1 MAEYGRCA
9 DLTFAC
15 LSLPLCYN
23 ADDHRAKMLRQ
34 WQGGKSAMRKRL
46 SFFFG
51 WLCILSGLLS
61 WGAPQ
66 QLPSYREL
74 YEGVSEA
81 NLRQTV
87 TTLTAFGSRVVGY
100 PGERFAA
107 EFVRHQFL
115 ALGLDALKEQT
126 FEVAVPMD
134 EGATLEIPALQKR
147 YRLYPLWPN
156 LVRTSQTPPDG
167 LRGHLIYA
175 GTGRLEA
182 FNGKQVQGSIA
193 LMEFESS
200 TDWLNAIFL
209 GGKAVIFIEPED
221 PTLPRGEAELKFL
234 TTPIDIPR
242 YWLPR
247 KEALELLEWVKRKG
261 ELNATIRCQMP
272 WRRVTARNIA
282 GILWGVDP
290 KRRNEV
296 IVVQAYYDS
305 MSIVPS
311 LASGAEQASSLAALL
326 EVARLLKRYPPDR
339 TVVFLATSAH
349 CLGLQG
355 EARFIRDWLQTEK
368 LTKWDDVVKASETSL
383 AAFLFRHLTS
393 KEGFEKGEKPK
404 LLTFLSLDLSTQT
417 PTVGIFY
424 KGYFWDYNE
433 DRQWQFSDIG
443 KLCRESAERVG
454 LLYGFEPETRFV
466 DAINPIKGKSWR
478 TYCLGRLA
486 LGSEMATI
494 AGKTGIALATV
505 NDARPYVDTP
515 FDVPERMNF
524 ANLTAQTQM
533 VACVL
538 YDLLRAPTETLKTE
552 LEQNFCVLRG
562 EVLEFDPN
570 RSALPVPNQPVF
582 NALVTLRHTALPA
595 KTNMGVR
602 TTLMSLAK
610 PAKNPQGKTTAVY
623 EFVGI
628 PMSRFRGGNVRLEGY
643 TLHPQTGQITRAPD
657 MGYMGAQ
664 ATPLEFVMDLNE
676 KERRLAL
683 FRCRSV
689 MLFDMV
695 DQRRFSLL
703 SQMYVYDTTT
713 GSEPFFYGYSLPVP
727 QPMTSYFEPCAV
739 VYAPPKSRIK
749 VTMGASVLGLQFVLI
764 NAPDRLFDDPRQI
777 LKARNEEELGEGF
790 LVGETPAVYFT
801 PLKVAKDMW
810 VLDEYR
816 IQKLRRYG
824 IENPRMSQMHK
835 NAREFLLAAEKALK
849 ERRYDRFM
857 TNARA
862 AWSYEAK
869 AYPDAQGTANDV
881 VKGILFYLA
890 LLIPFA
896 YFAERLFFYLTDLK
910 WQIAATIAIFALIT
924 AVMRYIHPAFAIV
937 TVNPLIVVLAFIILT
952 LAVIVSVIIVQKF
965 EEQMRQIQFETTG
978 VHTADVGRLSATT
991 AAFNLGVSNMRR
1003 RKVRTVLTAITLIL
1017 LTFTVLSFTSVVPY
1031 VRVNKVP
1038 VPRGKP
1044 VYAGVLIRDRAWN
1057 ALGEPTTR
1065 ILRDEYGDR
1074 YPIAPRAWYFSAMV
1088 GNQSFVDVFYQG
1100 KVYSATAIV
1109 GMHPDEQ
1116 RVTGIGKAIVGRWFK
1131 DEYERAALIPTR
1143 MAQQFGISER
1153 EILDGLRTGQLPR
1166 IQVLGMSLPV
1176 IGIVNSDIMK
1186 DIVDLDGEPLTPVDY
1201 LLMQE
1206 RQRQQQQAGQQTAME
1221 LEEYIHLNPDAVLYL
1236 PFNLVMG
1243 AGGNLRSVAI
1253 NMGSLARVEKE
1264 LPTLIDRTELNL
1276 FATERDRS
1284 GRTRVILCSSIGTT
1298 GISGVET
1305 VFIPII
1311 IAALIVLNTM
1321 LSAVY
1326 ERIREIGIYTSLGL
1340 APVHI
1345 GALFLAESSVYAVLG
1360 AILGYMLGQFVAML
1374 QVNFQLI
1381 PGLNLNYS
1389 SVAAVFTVLVVMA
1402 TVLGSTLYPAWKA
1415 SQVSVPGI
1423 ERRWR
1428 LPAPEG
1434 DYLHILLPFTVSSAQ
1449 AVGIMMFLREYLE
1462 AHTDYSLG
1470 HFSTDRVQMSAF
1482 PTEHG
1487 EGYRLECMVWLA
1499 PYDLGV
1505 SEHFTIE
1512 THPTEDIFVNTVH
1525 ITIRR
1530 ESGDESS
1537 WLRVTRNFLNLI
1549 RKQFLLWRTLRPE
1562 TKQHYIQAG
1571 LAAVHGVGEERI
1583 ASA

>member
-1 MAEYGRCA
+1 MGVRSALISVG
-9 DLTFAC
+9 LFALIAC
-15 LSLPLCYN
+15 S
-23 ADDHRAKMLRQ
+23 
-34 WQGGKSAMRKRL
+34 
-46 SFFFG
+46 
-51 WLCILSGLLS
+51 S
-61 WGAPQ
+61 WGMAQ
-66 QLPSYREL
+66 QSVNYRQL
-74 YEGVSEA
+74 YEGVNESR
-81 NLRQTV
+81 LRQTV
-87 TTLTAFGSRVVGY
+87 TTLAALGSRVVGY
-100 PGERFAA
+100 PGERLAA
-107 EFVRHQFL
+107 EFIRQQFL
-115 ALGLDALKEQT
+115 ALGLDAVCEQP
-126 FEVAVPMD
+126 FEVVAPID
-134 EGATLEIPALQKR
+134 EGAILEVPSIGKR

-175 GTGRLEA
+175 GAGRLEA

-209 GGKAVIFIEPED
+209 GGKAVIFIEPID

-247 KEALELLEWVKRKG
+247 KDALELLDQVKRTEK
-261 ELNATIRCQMP
+261 LDAVIRCRMP
-272 WRRVTARNIA
+272 WKRITARNIA
-282 GILWGVDP
+282 GILWGIDP

-305 MSIVPS
+305 MSVIPS
-311 LASGAEQASSLAALL
+311 LAPGAEQASGLAALL
-326 EVARLLKRYPPDR
+326 EAARLLKRYPPDR
-339 TVVFLATSAH
+339 TIVFLATSAH

-355 EARFIRDWLQTEK
+355 EATFIYDWLQAEK
-368 LTKWDDVVKASETSL
+368 WTKWDEVTKASRTSL
-383 AAFLFRHLTS
+383 AGFLFRHLTS
-393 KEGFEKGEKPK
+393 KDAFAKGEKPT
-404 LLTFLSLDLSTQT
+404 LLAFISLDLSTRT
-417 PTVGIFY
+417 PTAGIFY

-443 KLCRESAERVG
+443 KLCRESAERIG

-478 TYCLGRLA
+478 TYCLGNLA

-524 ANLTAQTQM
+524 ANLTAQTQ
-533 VACVL
+533 VIACVL

-552 LEQNFCVLRG
+552 LEQNFCVLKG

-570 RSALPVPNQPVF
+570 RSVLSVPDQPVF

-595 KTNMGVR
+595 KTDMGVR
-602 TTLMSLAK
+602 TVLMSLTK
-610 PAKNPQGKTTAVY
+610 PQKTPQGLTTAVY
-623 EFVGI
+623 ELRGI

-643 TLHPQTGQITRAPD
+643 TLDPVTGEITRAPD
-657 MGYMGAQ
+657 LGYMGAQ

-683 FRCRSV
+683 FRCRSL

-713 GSEPFFYGYSLPVP
+713 GSEPFFYGYSLPIP
-727 QPMTSYFEPCAV
+727 QPMTSYYEPCAV
-739 VYAPPKSRIK
+739 VYAPPKTRIK
-749 VTMGASVLGLQFVLI
+749 ITMGASVLGLQFVLI
-764 NAPDRLFDDPRQI
+764 NAPDRLFQNPQEIPR
-777 LKARNEEELGEGF
+777 ARNEEELGEGF
-790 LVGETPAVYFT
+790 LVGETPAVYLT

-835 NAREFLLAAEKALK
+835 NAREFLVAAERAIA

-857 TNARA
+857 TNART

-869 AYPDAQGTANDV
+869 AYPDVQGTAMDV

-896 YFAERLFFYLTDLK
+896 YFAERLFFYMTDLK
-910 WQIAATIAIFALIT
+910 WQIAVTIGIFALIT
-924 AVMRYIHPAFAIV
+924 SVMRYIHPAFAIV
-937 TVNPLIVVLAFIILT
+937 TVNPLIVILAFIILT

-1003 RKVRTVLTAITLIL
+1003 RKVRTILTAVTIIL

-1057 ALGEPTTR
+1057 PLGEPTTR
-1065 ILRDEYGDR
+1065 ILRDEYGTR

-1100 KVYSATAIV
+1100 RIYSATAIV
-1109 GMHPDEQ
+1109 GMHPDEL
-1116 RVTGIGKAIVGRWFK
+1116 RVTGIGKAIIGRWFK

-1143 MAQQFGISER
+1143 MAQQFGINER
-1153 EILDGLRTGQLPR
+1153 EILEGLRTGKLPR

-1176 IGIVNSDIMK
+1176 IGIVNSEIMK

-1206 RQRQQQQAGQQTAME
+1206 RQRQQQQTGQQTTME

-1236 PFNLVMG
+1236 PFNLVMA

-1253 NMGSLARVEKE
+1253 NMGSPKVVEKE
-1264 LPTLIDRTELNL
+1264 LQTLIDRTELNL

-1284 GRTRVILCSSIGTT
+1284 GRLRVILCSSIGTT

-1305 VFIPII
+1305 VFIPIL

-1321 LSAVY
+1321 LGAVY
-1326 ERIREIGIYTSLGL
+1326 ERLREIGIYTALGL

-1360 AILGYMLGQFVAML
+1360 AIVGYMLGQFVAML
-1374 QVNFQLI
+1374 QVNYQLI
-1381 PGLNLNYS
+1381 EGLNLNYS

-1428 LPAPEG
+1428 LPAPQG

-1482 PTEHG
+1482 PTDHG

-1505 SEHFTIE
+1505 SEYFIIE
-1512 THPTEDIFVNTVH
+1512 TRPTEDIFVNTIH

-1571 LAAVHGVGEERI
+1571 LSAVRGVGEERI

>member
-1 MAEYGRCA
+1 MQSIF
-9 DLTFAC
+9 TFA
-15 LSLPLCYN
+15 
-23 ADDHRAKMLRQ
+23 RR
-34 WQGGKSAMRKRL
+34 W
-46 SFFFG
+46 
-51 WLCILSGLLS
+51 WLWWALIAISSC
-61 WGAPQ
+61 AAAQPRTA
-66 QLPSYREL
+66 YRSL
-74 YEGVSEA
+74 YEGISES

-87 TTLTAFGSRVVGY
+87 STLASFGSRVVGF
-100 PGERFAA
+100 PGERLAA
-107 EFVRHQFL
+107 EYVRQQFL
-115 ALGLDALKEQT
+115 ALGLDAVREQP
-126 FEVAVPMD
+126 FETVVPVD
-134 EGATLEIPALQKR
+134 EGATLDIPALGKR
-147 YRLYPLWPN
+147 YRLYALWPN
-156 LVRTSQTPPDG
+156 LIRTSQTPPEG

-182 FNGKQVQGSIA
+182 FNGKKVQGSIA
-193 LMEFESS
+193 LVEFESS

-209 GGKAVIFIEPED
+209 GGKAVIFIEPQD

-247 KEALELLEWVKRKG
+247 SDAAELLSLLKTHGDLEVVV
-261 ELNATIRCQMP
+261 RCRMP

-282 GILWGVDP
+282 GVLWGVDP

-296 IVVQAYYDS
+296 VVLQAYYDS
-305 MSIVPS
+305 MSVVPALS
-311 LASGAEQASSLAALL
+311 PGAEQASGLAVLL
-326 EVARLLKRYPPDR
+326 ELARLLKRYPPDR

-349 CLGLQG
+349 CLALRG
-355 EARFIRDWLQTEK
+355 EAQFVYDWLQAEQKT
-368 LTKWDDVVKASETSL
+368 TWDDLKKMGEASVAS
-383 AAFLFRHLTS
+383 FLFRHLTTQDA
-393 KEGFEKGEKPK
+393 FAKGEKPV
-404 LLTFLSLDLSTQT
+404 LLTFLSLDLSTRT
-417 PTVGIFY
+417 PTVGVFY

-505 NDARPYVDTP
+505 NDGRPCVDTP
-515 FDVPERMNF
+515 FDTPDRVNF
-524 ANLTAQTQM
+524 ANLTAQAQ
-533 VACVL
+533 VIACVV
-538 YDLLRAPTETLKTE
+538 YDLLRAPTETLKTD

-562 EVLEFDPN
+562 EVLEFDPK
-570 RSALPVPNQPVF
+570 RSVLSVPDQPVF

-602 TTLMSLAK
+602 TVLMSLAK
-610 PAKNPQGKTTAVY
+610 SQKTPQGLTTAVY
-623 EFVGI
+623 ELVGI

-643 TLHPQTGQITRAPD
+643 TVDPRTGQITRAPD
-657 MGYMGAQ
+657 LGYMGAQ
-664 ATPLEFVMDLNE
+664 ATPLEFAMDLNE

-683 FRCRSV
+683 FQCRSM

-703 SQMYVYDTTT
+703 GQMYVYDTTT
-713 GSEPFFYGYSLPVP
+713 GSEPFFYGYSLPIP
-727 QPMTSYFEPCAV
+727 QPMTSYYEPCAV
-739 VYAPPKSRIK
+739 VYAPPGTRVK
-749 VTMGASVLGLQFVLI
+749 VTMGASVLGLQLVLI
-764 NAPDRLFDDPRQI
+764 NAPDHLFQQPDQI
-777 LKARNEEELGEGF
+777 LRARNEEELGEGF
-790 LVGETPAVYFT
+790 LVDDTPAVYFT

-824 IENPRMSQMHK
+824 VENPRMSQMHK
-835 NAREFLLAAEKALK
+835 NAREFLLAAEQSLK
-849 ERRYDRFM
+849 EMRYDRFM

-869 AYPDAQGTANDV
+869 AYPDAQSTAMDV

-896 YFAERLFFYLTDLK
+896 YFTERLFFYMSDLK
-910 WQIAATIAIFALIT
+910 WQIVMTVLIFAAIT
-924 AVMRYIHPAFAIV
+924 AVMRYVHPAFAIV

-952 LAVIVSVIIVQKF
+952 LAVIVSVIIIQKF
-965 EEQMRQIQFETTG
+965 EAQMRQIQSETSG
-978 VHTADVGRLSATT
+978 MHTADVGRLSATA

-1003 RKVRTVLTAITLIL
+1003 RKVRTVLTAVTLIL

-1031 VRVNKVP
+1031 VRVNKVA

-1057 ALGEPTTR
+1057 PLGEPTTR

-1074 YPIAPRAWYFSAMV
+1074 FPIAPRAWYFSEMV
-1088 GNQSFVDVFYQG
+1088 GNQSFVDVVYQG

-1109 GMHPDEQ
+1109 GMHPDELKITPI
-1116 RVTGIGKAIVGRWFK
+1116 RKAITGRWFK

-1143 MAQQFGISER
+1143 MAQQFGINER
-1153 EILDGLRTGQLPR
+1153 DILLGLRTGDLPR

-1176 IGIVNSDIMK
+1176 IGIVKSEVMK
-1186 DIVDLDGEPLTPVDY
+1186 NIVDLDGEPLTPVDY

-1236 PFNLVMG
+1236 PFHLVMA

-1253 NMGSLARVEKE
+1253 NMGDEETVSKE
-1264 LPTLIDRTELNL
+1264 LQTLIDRTELNL
-1276 FATERDRS
+1276 FAVERDRS
-1284 GRTRVILCSSIGTT
+1284 GRPYVVLCSSIGTT
-1298 GISGVET
+1298 GVSGVET
-1305 VFIPII
+1305 VFIPIV

-1326 ERIREIGIYTSLGL
+1326 ERIREIGIYTALGL

-1345 GALFLAESSVYAVLG
+1345 GALFLAESAVYAVLG
-1360 AILGYMLGQFVAML
+1360 AIVGYMLGQLVAML
-1374 QVNFQLI
+1374 QVHYQLI
-1381 PGLNLNYS
+1381 EGLNLNYS

-1428 LPAPEG
+1428 LPQPEG
-1434 DYLHILLPFTVSSAQ
+1434 DYLHILLPFTVSSSQ

-1470 HFSTDRVQMSAF
+1470 HFSTDRVQMSRF
-1482 PTEHG
+1482 TTEHG

-1505 SEHFTIE
+1505 SEYFIIE
-1512 THPTEDIFVNTVH
+1512 TRPTEDIFVNTIH

-1562 TKQHYIQAG
+1562 TKEHYIRTG
-1571 LAAVHGVGEERI
+1571 WAAVHGVGEERI

>member
-1 MAEYGRCA
+1 
-9 DLTFAC
+9 
-15 LSLPLCYN
+15 
-23 ADDHRAKMLRQ
+23 
-34 WQGGKSAMRKRL
+34 MRKGL
-46 SFFFG
+46 ALFSG
-51 WLCILSGLLS
+51 WLCILGLLS
-61 WGAPQ
+61 GVAAQ
-66 QLPSYREL
+66 QSLSYRSL

-81 NLRQTV
+81 RLQKTV
-87 TTLTAFGSRVVGY
+87 ITLASFGSRVVGY
-100 PGERFAA
+100 PGERLAA
-107 EFVRHQFL
+107 EFVRQQFL
-115 ALGLDALKEQT
+115 ALGLDAVCEQP
-126 FEVAVPMD
+126 FEVVVPID
-134 EGATLEIPALQKR
+134 EGAVLEVPSIGKR

-182 FNGKQVQGSIA
+182 FNGKKVQGSIA

-209 GGKAVIFIEPED
+209 GGKAVIFIEPSD

-247 KEALELLEWVKRKG
+247 KDALELLDQVQRVGQLEAV
-261 ELNATIRCQMP
+261 IRCRMP
-272 WRRVTARNIA
+272 WKRVTARNIA

-305 MSIVPS
+305 MSVIPS
-311 LASGAEQASSLAALL
+311 LSPGAEQASGLAALL

-339 TVVFLATSAH
+339 TIVFLATSAH
-349 CLGLQG
+349 CLALQG
-355 EARFIRDWLQTEK
+355 EASFLYDWLQAEK
-368 LTKWDDVVKASETSL
+368 WSRWEEVTKAPNTSL
-383 AAFLFRHLTS
+383 AAFLFRHLTDQNA
-393 KEGFEKGEKPK
+393 FAKGEKPF
-404 LLTFLSLDLSTQT
+404 LLAFINLDLSTRT
-417 PTVGIFY
+417 PTVGVFF

-443 KLCRESAERVG
+443 KLCRETVERVG

-524 ANLTAQTQM
+524 ANLTAQTQ
-533 VACVL
+533 VIACVL

-552 LEQNFCVLRG
+552 LEQNFCVLKG

-570 RSALPVPNQPVF
+570 RSVLSVPDQPVF

-595 KTNMGVR
+595 KTDMGVR
-602 TTLMSLAK
+602 TVLMSLTK
-610 PAKNPQGKTTAVY
+610 PQKTPQGLTTAVY
-623 EFVGI
+623 ELRGI
-628 PMSRFRGGNVRLEGY
+628 PMSRFRSGNVRLEGY
-643 TLHPQTGQITRAPD
+643 TLNPTTGEITRAPD
-657 MGYMGAQ
+657 LGYMGAQ
-664 ATPLEFVMDLNE
+664 ATPLEFPMDLNE

-683 FRCRSV
+683 FQCRPL
-689 MLFDMV
+689 MLFDMI

-713 GSEPFFYGYSLPVP
+713 GSEPFFFGYSLPIP
-727 QPMTSYFEPCAV
+727 QPMTSYYEPCAV
-739 VYAPPKSRIK
+739 VYVPPKTRIK
-749 VTMGASVLGLQFVLI
+749 ITMGASVLGLQFVLI
-764 NAPDRLFDDPRQI
+764 NAPDHLFRNPRQI
-777 LKARNEEELGEGF
+777 LKARNEEELGDGF
-790 LVGETPAVYFT
+790 LVGEVPAVYFT

-810 VLDEYR
+810 VLDEFR

-824 IENPRMSQMHK
+824 VENPRMSQMHK
-835 NAREFLLAAEKALK
+835 LARQFLIAAERALSQ
-849 ERRYDRFM
+849 RRYDRFLA
-857 TNARA
+857 NARA

-869 AYPDAQGTANDV
+869 AYPDAQATANDV

-896 YFAERLFFYLTDLK
+896 YFTERLLFAMSDLK
-910 WQIAATIAIFALIT
+910 GQIAVTIAIFALIT

-937 TVNPLIVVLAFIILT
+937 TVNPLIIVLAFIILT
-952 LAVIVSVIIVQKF
+952 LAVIVSVIIIQKF

-1003 RKVRTVLTAITLIL
+1003 RKVRTLLTALTLIL

-1031 VRVNKVP
+1031 VRINKVP

-1044 VYAGVLIRDRAWN
+1044 VYDGVLIRDRAWN
-1057 ALGEPTTR
+1057 PLGEPTTR
-1065 ILRDEYGDR
+1065 ILRDEYGNR
-1074 YPIAPRAWYFSAMV
+1074 FPIAPRSWYFSEMV
-1088 GNQSFVDVFYQG
+1088 GNQSFVDVTYQG

-1109 GMHPDEQ
+1109 GMHPDELKITPI
-1116 RVTGIGKAIVGRWFK
+1116 RKAIIGRWFK

-1153 EILDGLRTGQLPR
+1153 EILEGLRTGRLPH

-1176 IGIVNSDIMK
+1176 IGIINSDIMK
-1186 DIVDLDGEPLTPVDY
+1186 NIVDLDGEPLTPVDY

-1206 RQRQQQQAGQQTAME
+1206 RQRQQQQTGQQTTME

-1236 PFNLVMG
+1236 PFHLVMA
-1243 AGGNLRSVAI
+1243 AGGNLRSIAI
-1253 NMGSLARVEKE
+1253 NMGSPEVVEKE
-1264 LPTLIDRTELNL
+1264 LQTLIDRTELNL

-1284 GRTRVILCSSIGTT
+1284 GRRRVILCSSIGTT

-1305 VFIPII
+1305 IFIPIL

-1321 LSAVY
+1321 LGAVY
-1326 ERIREIGIYTSLGL
+1326 ERIREIGIYTALGL

-1360 AILGYMLGQFVAML
+1360 AIVGYMLGQFVAML
-1374 QVNFQLI
+1374 QVNYQLI
-1381 PGLNLNYS
+1381 EGLNLNYS

-1470 HFSTDRVQMSAF
+1470 HFSTDRVQMRAF
-1482 PTEHG
+1482 STEHG

-1505 SEHFTIE
+1505 SEYFIIE
-1512 THPTEDIFVNTVH
+1512 TRPTEDIFVNTIH

-1571 LAAVHGVGEERI
+1571 LSAVRGVGEERI